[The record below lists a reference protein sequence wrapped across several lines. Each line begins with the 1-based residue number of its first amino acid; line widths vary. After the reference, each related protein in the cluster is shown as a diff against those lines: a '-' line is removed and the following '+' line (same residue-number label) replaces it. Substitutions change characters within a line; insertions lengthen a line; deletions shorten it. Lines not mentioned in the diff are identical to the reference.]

1 VHVEVRHRRTA
12 KPRQRPVLL
21 DRDEWAKI
29 KPHLAHYGLLLENS
43 GAGDSM
49 PFMRAMC
56 LRESDRTPSA
66 MSPSMKHVSSGGG
79 TTALCLST
87 NISFI
92 FSMEPNGRSREV
104 ITPGVA
110 EVVVAG
116 H

>member
-1 VHVEVRHRRTA
+1 VS
-12 KPRQRPVLL
+12 QGIRPDAECYVTEHEA
-21 DRDEWAKI
+21 R
-29 KPHLAHYGLLLENS
+29 
-43 GAGDSM
+43 
-49 PFMRAMC
+49 
-56 LRESDRTPSA
+56 
-66 MSPSMKHVSSGGG
+66 VVGGG